1 MLNILKIDGKLLA
14 KMIIYGAN
22 ELNNNREFVDE
33 LNVFPVPDGD
43 TGTNMSLTVQ
53 AAKKEIADLDSYD
66 IGEVAKSAAVGALKG
81 ARGNSGVILS
91 QLFRGFAKSL
101 EHLSY
106 ASQNDLVVACKKASE
121 MAYKAV
127 MKPKEGTILTMSREI
142 ALKFEKEIKDGNNL
156 KDAIWKTI
164 VYCKEVLDKTREMLP
179 ELKQA
184 GVVDSGARGLLF
196 VIEGVLRALDENIS
210 FDFEKK
216 ENMQQKS
223 SVQKNNKVE
232 KIDFDYEVLMDVN
245 NMSENDLNE
254 LKEFLL
260 KIGDSLV
267 VTEGDEFTKIHVHT
281 NKPGKVI
288 EKTFEYC
295 NLFNARFEN
304 LRTQSENLL
313 KSSDLKKEIGILSVA
328 TGKGLIDLFK
338 NLGADEVIDGGKLM
352 NPCPQDL
359 VEAVNKINAKKIIIL
374 PNHKNVLM
382 PAKQTADLCKD
393 KEIIVLPTKTIPQGL
408 NALLNYIPGDLDS
421 NEQGNNLEEK
431 NNEEQMIKKMCD
443 AIDLIKTGQI
453 TYAARDTEVNEIKI
467 KRGDYI
473 GTLESDVVVCDKDLD
488 TVTKNLIDLLLKD
501 GGEILSL
508 YYGEEIGL
516 DKAKEI
522 LDYVKEKYENVE
534 ADIYDGGQPLY
545 YYLISVE

>member
-1 MLNILKIDGKLLA
+1 MDILKIDGKLLA
-14 KMIIYGAN
+14 KMIISGAD
-22 ELNNNREFVDE
+22 ELNKNHEYVNE

-53 AAKKEIADLDSYD
+53 AAKKEIEDLDSCD
-66 IGEVAKSAAVGALKG
+66 IGEVAKSAAMGALKG
-81 ARGNSGVILS
+81 ARGNSGVIMS

-101 EHLSY
+101 EHLSC
-106 ASQNDLVVACKKASE
+106 ASKNDLVIACKKASE

-142 ALKFEKEIKDGNNL
+142 ALKFEKEIKNGKNL
-156 KDAIWKTI
+156 KDAIWETI
-164 VYCKEVLDKTREMLP
+164 VFCKGVLDKTREMLP

-196 VIEGVLRALDENIS
+196 ILEGALKALDENIS
-210 FDFEKK
+210 FDFEKEK
-216 ENMQQKS
+216 DE
-223 SVQKNNKVE
+223 QKNFSVKKNVQVE

-245 NMSENDLNE
+245 NICEDNLNE

-288 EKTFEYC
+288 EKAFEYC
-295 NLFNARFEN
+295 DLFNARFEN
-304 LRTQSENLL
+304 LRTQSENNLEANL
-313 KSSDLKKEIGILSVA
+313 GSKKDIGILAVA
-328 TGKGLIDLFK
+328 MGNGLIDLFK

-352 NPCPQDL
+352 NPCAQDL
-359 VEAVNKINAKKIIIL
+359 VGAINKINAKKIIIL

-382 PAKQTADLCKD
+382 PAKQTMDLCKE

-408 NALLNYIPGDLDS
+408 NALLNYIPSDLNLD
-421 NEQGNNLEEK
+421 EQENNLEEE
-431 NNEEQMIKKMCD
+431 NNNEQMIKKMCE
-443 AIDLIKTGQI
+443 AISLIKTGQI
-453 TYAARDTEVNEIKI
+453 TYAARDTEVNNIKI

-473 GTLESDVVVCDKDLD
+473 GTLESDVVVCNKDLD
-488 TVTKNLIDLLLKD
+488 AATKDLIDLLLKD
-501 GGEILSL
+501 GGKILSL
-508 YYGEEIGL
+508 YYGEEINL
-516 DKAKEI
+516 EKAKGI
-522 LDYVKEKYENVE
+522 LDYVKEKYEDIE

>member
-232 KIDFDYEVLMDVN
+232 RIDFDYEVLMDVN

-443 AIDLIKTGQI
+443 AIGLIKTGQI

-488 TVTKNLIDLLLKD
+488 TATKNLIDLLLKD

>member
-232 KIDFDYEVLMDVN
+232 RIDFDYEVLMDVN

-488 TVTKNLIDLLLKD
+488 TATKNLIDLLLKD

>member
-66 IGEVAKSAAVGALKG
+66 IGEVAKSASVGALKG

-254 LKEFLL
+254 LKGFLL

-281 NKPGKVI
+281 NKPGKVV

-488 TVTKNLIDLLLKD
+488 TATKNLIDLLLKD

>member
-443 AIDLIKTGQI
+443 AIGLIKTGQI

-488 TVTKNLIDLLLKD
+488 TATKNLIDLLLKD

-522 LDYVKEKYENVE
+522 LDYAKEKYENVE

>member
-1 MLNILKIDGKLLA
+1 MENLEIDGNLLR
-14 KMIIYGAN
+14 KMIIYGAD
-22 ELNNNREFVDE
+22 ELSKNREFVDE

-53 AAKKEIADLDSYD
+53 AAKKEIEDLDSGD
-66 IGEVAKSAAVGALKG
+66 IGEVAKTAAIGALKG

-101 EHLSY
+101 EHLSC
-106 ASQNDLVVACKKASE
+106 ASKNDLVVACKKASE

-156 KDAIWKTI
+156 KDAIWETI
-164 VYCKEVLDKTREMLP
+164 VSCTGVLDETREMLP

-196 VIEGVLRALDENIS
+196 VLEGALRALDENIS
-210 FDFEKK
+210 FDFDKK
-216 ENMQQKS
+216 ETWQKKLS
-223 SVQKNNKVE
+223 TQKKFQTE

-245 NMSENDLNE
+245 NLSENNLNE
-254 LKEFLL
+254 LKDFLL

-267 VTEGDEFTKIHVHT
+267 ITEGDEFTKIHVHT

-288 EKTFEYC
+288 EKALEYC
-295 NLFNARFEN
+295 DLFNARFEN
-304 LRTQSENLL
+304 LRTQSVNNL
-313 KSSDLKKEIGILSVA
+313 KSDVPEKNIGILAVA
-328 TGKGLIDLFK
+328 MGKGLIDLFK

-352 NPCPQDL
+352 NPCAQDL
-359 VEAVNKINAKKIIIL
+359 VEAINKINAKKIIIL

-382 PAKQTADLCKD
+382 PAQQTIDLCKE
-393 KEIIVLPTKTIPQGL
+393 KKIIVLPTKTIPQGL
-408 NALLNYIPGDLDS
+408 NALLNYIPSDLNLS
-421 NEQGNNLEEK
+421 EQENNMEEK
-431 NNEEQMIKKMCD
+431 NNEEQMIEKMTE
-443 AIDLIKTGQI
+443 AINLIKTGQI

-473 GTLESDVVVCDKDLD
+473 GTLESDVVVCNKDLD
-488 TVTKNLIDLLLKD
+488 VATKDLIDLLLKN
-501 GGEILSL
+501 GGEILSIS
-508 YYGEEIGL
+508 YGEEVNL
-516 DKAKEI
+516 EKAQEI
-522 LDYVKEKYENVE
+522 LSYVKGKYNKVE
-534 ADIYDGGQPLY
+534 ASIYDGGQPLY
-545 YYLISVE
+545 YYLIAVE